1 MSGAQR
7 ANHDDDEPR
16 KTEAGR
22 RASVVVTGLLVA
34 AVAGCGAAVMAT
46 FIIGLGQQASAVDVG
61 IVVVGDP
68 SPRQD
73 PAPMRIVAVG
83 TDRVLPVTGT
93 INGVPIN
100 ADGLVDVATG
110 GGRLE
115 VVADVLW
122 RQHHE
127 HLTLDFPLPDTH
139 LSTTLTTTQAPRV
152 LLSSAAGP
160 GVYPFDGVVPARGA
174 ASVLL
179 LDDHE
184 ARVVVVDA
192 AVDGRLP
199 DGRLLALDRAP
210 VQASL
215 TVSAPAGIAVAVLA
229 RRATPVLISVVV
241 GGRVLALRHLSLA
254 DGEARTVA
262 FAWPGWQ
269 RPGDVVVVGI
279 ATTWVPGQAAIS
291 PLQLVNRVGGFVDD
305 DLLAVDAR
313 ARPFLDRPEV
323 RQALGRRL
331 RVAGGEPAIVS
342 PTMARQRQQRV
353 GLLTEAATRSRHQFR
368 LAAGTLAL
376 VVLLNGLWWR
386 GRPALVL
393 VGLAV
398 VIGSLMGLDA
408 MLGVVNDNG
417 AVVDI
422 GNDPGDGPIS
432 GSP

>member
-22 RASVVVTGLLVA
+22 RAAVVVTGLLVA
-34 AVAGCGAAVMAT
+34 AVAVCGAVVMAT
-46 FIIGLGQQASAVDVG
+46 FIMGLGQQASAVDVG

-68 SPRQD
+68 LPRRD
-73 PAPMRIVAVG
+73 AAPMRIVAVG
-83 TDRVLPVTGT
+83 TDRVLPVSGT
-93 INGVPIN
+93 INGVPIDD
-100 ADGLVDVATG
+100 DGLVDVTTS
-110 GGRLE
+110 GGRLNI
-115 VVADVLW
+115 VIDIPW
-122 RQHHE
+122 RERQQ
-127 HLTLDFPLPDTH
+127 HLTLDFALPDAH
-139 LSTTLTTTQAPRV
+139 LLTTLTTTQAPRV

-179 LDDHE
+179 LDEDD
-184 ARVVVVDA
+184 ARVIVVDA

-199 DGRLLALDRAP
+199 DGRLLALDRTP

-215 TVSAPAGIAVAVLA
+215 TVSAPAGIAVALLA
-229 RRATPVLISVVV
+229 RRATPVVISVVV
-241 GGRVLALRHLSLA
+241 GGRVLALRLMSLA
-254 DGEARTVA
+254 DGEARTA
-262 FAWPGWQ
+262 TFALPGWQ

-279 ATTWVPGQAAIS
+279 ATTLVPGQAATS
-291 PLQLVNRVGGFVDD
+291 PLQLVNRLGGFFDD

-313 ARPFLDRPEV
+313 ARPFLHRPEV

-342 PTMARQRQQRV
+342 PTMARQRQQRI
-353 GLLTEAATRSRHQFR
+353 GLLTETATRSRHQFR
-368 LAAGTLAL
+368 LAAGILAL

-417 AVVDI
+417 AIIDV
-422 GNDPGDGPIS
+422 GSAPGLGPIS